1 MKRFAILGYPLGHTM
16 SPPIHKRLFE
26 LGGQQAEYEVL
37 QTQPDQF
44 EALWPY
50 LRQLDGFNVTI
61 PYKQQII
68 PFCAQLD
75 DTAKRYGAVN
85 VVDCKNGGVG
95 YNTDCVGFLRSL
107 EGIPLKG
114 EVLVAGAGGV
124 GRMFAVESARH
135 GACVTLAVRQSS
147 IERALELQRE
157 MEREIPGAA
166 ARVVTLD
173 SLPQEEARYRWLIN
187 ATPAGMYPKV
197 DDMPLDP
204 SVLPRCENVFE
215 AIYNPVQTKLMRLA
229 QQVGCRVIGG
239 MAMLVWQAV
248 QAHQY
253 WYGAQYREEDI
264 AALIREMEKQVE
276 GADG

>member
-26 LGGQQAEYEVL
+26 LGGLQAEYEVL
-37 QTQPDQF
+37 QTPPEKF
-44 EALWPY
+44 EDLWPY
-50 LRQLDGFNVTI
+50 LRQLDGFNITI

-68 PFCAQLD
+68 PFCARLD
-75 DTAKRYGAVN
+75 ETAERYGAVN
-85 VVDCKNGGVG
+85 VVDCKDGATG
-95 YNTDCVGFLRSL
+95 YNTDCGGFLHSL

-114 EVLVAGAGGV
+114 EVLIAGAGGV
-124 GRMFAVESARH
+124 GRMFAIESARQ
-135 GACVTLAVRQSS
+135 GACVTLAVRQSGV
-147 IERALELQRE
+147 EKARELQRE
-157 MEREIPGAA
+157 MERAIPGAA
-166 ARVVTLD
+166 VRVTTLS
-173 SLPQEEARYRWLIN
+173 SLPDEDTQYRWLIN

-204 SVLPRCENVFE
+204 SVLSRCENVFD
-215 AIYNPVQTKLMRLA
+215 AIYNPAQTKLMRMA
-229 QQVGCRVIGG
+229 RQAGCHVIGG

-264 AALIREMEKQVE
+264 AALIREMEKRME
-276 GADG
+276 ENR

>member
-114 EVLVAGAGGV
+114 GGAG
-124 GRMFAVESARH
+124 RRRWRRRR
-135 GACVTLAVRQSS
+135 C
-147 IERALELQRE
+147 
-157 MEREIPGAA
+157 
-166 ARVVTLD
+166 
-173 SLPQEEARYRWLIN
+173 LPSNR
-187 ATPAGMYPKV
+187 P
-197 DDMPLDP
+197 
-204 SVLPRCENVFE
+204 
-215 AIYNPVQTKLMRLA
+215 
-229 QQVGCRVIGG
+229 G
-239 MAMLVWQAV
+239 MAPA
-248 QAHQY
+248 
-253 WYGAQYREEDI
+253 
-264 AALIREMEKQVE
+264 
-276 GADG
+276 

>member
-1 MKRFAILGYPLGHTM
+1 MRCCRR
-16 SPPIHKRLFE
+16 S
-26 LGGQQAEYEVL
+26 
-37 QTQPDQF
+37 PDQF

-135 GACVTLAVRQSS
+135 GARVTLAVRQSS

-229 QQVGCRVIGG
+229 QQVGCRRNRRDGDASLAGSAGPPI
-239 MAMLVWQAV
+239 LVWRPIP
-248 QAHQY
+248 
-253 WYGAQYREEDI
+253 GRGYR
-264 AALIREMEKQVE
+264 
-276 GADG
+276 GADPGDGKAGGGRRWIM